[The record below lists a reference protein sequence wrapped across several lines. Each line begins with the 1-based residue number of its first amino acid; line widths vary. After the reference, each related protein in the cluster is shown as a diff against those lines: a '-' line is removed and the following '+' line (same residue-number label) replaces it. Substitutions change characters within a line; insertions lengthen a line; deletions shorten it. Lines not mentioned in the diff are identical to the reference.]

1 MFIFRQ
7 NSWRNAEELLEF
19 YHKKNLIQH
28 QSIIWLNFFYSYR
41 YSTAISLQ
49 YREKEQHS
57 TRLLQIVGYLI
68 WTLLASWATHSTSE
82 KELQQKASEEPPCS
96 VFLSLLVKRQQVSQS
111 LLPGENVQVSLAYKP
126 HVFLQTLQ
134 RDLYARRFPHVSL
147 TSGKITSLSV
157 SKNSSCLIWEAWH
170 QILIVSS
177 RDCDLL
183 QSIPTAVLWHR
194 YLRW

>member
-1 MFIFRQ
+1 MLKSYWNFTIRKTWYNIRAFT
-7 NSWRNAEELLEF
+7 
-19 YHKKNLIQH
+19 
-28 QSIIWLNFFYSYR
+28 WLNFFYSYR

-57 TRLLQIVGYLI
+57 TRLWQIVGYLI
-68 WTLLASWATHSTSE
+68 WTLLASWATHSASE

-111 LLPGENVQVSLAYKP
+111 LLPGENAQLSLAYKP

-134 RDLYARRFPHVSL
+134 RDLYAWRFPHVSL

-157 SKNSSCLIWEAWH
+157 SKTPL
-170 QILIVSS
+170 VSS
-177 RDCDLL
+177 GRPGTKY
-183 QSIPTAVLWHR
+183 S
-194 YLRW
+194 